1 MSSGKIDKNEY
12 LKGEEIL
19 PSDQIRI
26 VKETK
31 LSYSRIGKAFRK
43 QKYVIKDQGRKQ
55 VEALQILRPVKEQ
68 KSKSIED
75 IFPIDQ
81 QNNEIKKELNQ
92 IKKQKNKSIEKT

>member
-1 MSSGKIDKNEY
+1 M
-12 LKGEEIL
+12 
-19 PSDQIRI
+19 

-31 LSYSRIGKAFRK
+31 FSYSRLGKASQK
-43 QKYVIKDQGRKQ
+43 QEHVIKDQGRKQ

-75 IFPIDQ
+75 IFPTDQ

-92 IKKQKNKSIEKT
+92 IKKQKNKSVEKT

>member
-1 MSSGKIDKNEY
+1 M
-12 LKGEEIL
+12 
-19 PSDQIRI
+19 

-31 LSYSRIGKAFRK
+31 FSYSRLGKAFQK

-75 IFPIDQ
+75 IFPTDQ

-92 IKKQKNKSIEKT
+92 IKKQKNKSVEKT